1 MPYETTVFGMSGTG
15 DWSSPDHR
23 PKNYRETA
31 FELFPDSPA
40 VLTYVLSKLPSSEV
54 DDPEYKLY
62 EWRLPKMTCIN
73 KGASG
78 TVTNALDTDTLTLYD
93 TGDDP
98 VLYAAEGATPA
109 KHFKVGDILRVESGS
124 GNEQVCITAIAAND
138 QITVARYWG
147 STNTPGTGQI
157 ADGAVLRWAGSVY
170 AEGSG
175 APVAI
180 SKRAT
185 VVTNYTGIFKDAA
198 EVTGTAEQMKTR
210 PYKPWPQLKAEALE
224 RHMLKLEMAILNSV
238 KQEDNTLDSDGEYM
252 RSTGGIRYWI
262 DEAQGPVDFSSA
274 GVDIDTVEDEMETTF
289 TYGSKEKMGVSGYR
303 ALNIINKLIR
313 SNSAWNWNA
322 ERLPKKQTYGL
333 EVFQLRSPFGILN
346 LVPHKLLAESSVQT
360 QDLFI
365 LDTKYIEY
373 VNMRGRDTFFK
384 DNVQSNDADR
394 RKGVYTTECGIRLAL
409 PECHAVW
416 TGLNALA

>member
-23 PKNYRETA
+23 PKNYREAA

-40 VLTYVLSKLPSSEV
+40 ILTYVLSKLPSSEV

-73 KGASG
+73 KNSSG
-78 TVTNALDTDTLTLYD
+78 TVASALDTDSLDLYD
-93 TGDDP
+93 TTDDP
-98 VLYAAEGATPA
+98 VVYAAEGATPA
-109 KHFKVGDILRVESGS
+109 YHFKPGDLLRDETG
-124 GNEQVCITAIAAND
+124 GNEIVLVLAVTD
-138 QITVARYWG
+138 GDTLSVARYWG
-147 STNTPGTGQI
+147 DTNTPGTGTI
-157 ADGAVLRWAGSVY
+157 ADGAVLRWCGSVY
-170 AEGSG
+170 SEGSG
-175 APVAI
+175 APSAI

-185 VVTNYTGIFKDAA
+185 VVTNFTGIFKDSC

-210 PYKPWPQLKAEALE
+210 PYKPWPQLKGEALE
-224 RHMLKLEMAILNSV
+224 RHMIKLELAILNSV
-238 KQEDNTLDSDGEYM
+238 KEEDVTLEGEYM
-252 RSTGGIRYWI
+252 RTTGGIRYWI
-262 DEAQGPVDFSSA
+262 DQAQGAVDFSSS

-289 TYGSKEKMGVSGYR
+289 TYGSKEKMGVIGYR
-303 ALNIINKLIR
+303 ALNVINKLVR

-333 EVFQLRSPFGILN
+333 EVFQLRSPFGVLN

-360 QDLFI
+360 QDIFI
-365 LDTKYIEY
+365 LDTKYLEY

-384 DNVQSNDADR
+384 DNVQDNDEDR